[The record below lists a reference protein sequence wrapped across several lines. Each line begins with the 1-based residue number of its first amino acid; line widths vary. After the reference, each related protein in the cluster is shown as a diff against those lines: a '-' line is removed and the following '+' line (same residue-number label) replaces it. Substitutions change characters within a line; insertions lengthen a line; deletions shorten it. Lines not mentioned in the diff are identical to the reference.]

1 MTNLDMLNMFE
12 AVSVLFRASY
22 QEPLWGKYCN
32 HLRNSIDAV
41 CIFFRGYAFEHQ
53 GRSPSYPPAAVKAIK
68 KSEDNHDSP
77 QDIWKNFGNSLRNKG
92 LNKDINPL
100 YHDDNSCNTN
110 EMCIWCALG
119 SENIVSASKE
129 DLNKDQIK
137 AAHDRLKRIRG
148 VGNKIASLFL
158 RDVAVNYNLTPIKD
172 RWLLQPVDIW
182 IRRIVQSL
190 NNSSKMD
197 NRVIAEWIVDRCKEC
212 NINPERCNQGMWYFA
227 ARIAGSD
234 FELEQSLQDMNYA
247 RNLLKNHISVL
258 KTSSSAAIELESQLN
273 NWLFAELCG

>member
-1 MTNLDMLNMFE
+1 MTNLDMLKMFE

-32 HLRNSIDAV
+32 HLDNSIDAG
-41 CIFFRGYAFEHQ
+41 CIFFGGYAFEHQ
-53 GRSPSYPPAAVKAIK
+53 GRSPSYSPAAIKAIK
-68 KSEDNHDSP
+68 MSEDNHDSP
-77 QDIWKNFGNSLRNKG
+77 QEIWKNFGSFLNNKG

-100 YHDDNSCNTN
+100 YHDDNLCNTK

-119 SENIVSASKE
+119 SENIVSVSKE
-129 DLNKDQIK
+129 DLDFDKIK

-158 RDVAVNYNLTPIKD
+158 RDVAVNYNLTPVKD

-182 IRRIVQSL
+182 VRRIVQSL
-190 NNSSKMD
+190 NESKEMD
-197 NRVIAEWIVDRCKEC
+197 NKGIAEWIVVRCKEC
-212 NINPERCNQGMWYFA
+212 NINPEQCNQGMWYFA

-234 FELEQSLQDMNYA
+234 FELERSLQDMRYA
-247 RNLLKNHISVL
+247 RILLEDHISDL
-258 KTSSSAAIELESQLN
+258 KTSSLAAIELEMQLN
-273 NWLFAELCG
+273 KDK

>member
-22 QEPLWGKYCN
+22 QEPLWGKYCS
-32 HLRNSIDAV
+32 HLGNTIDAV

-100 YHDDNSCNTN
+100 YHDDNSCNTK

-119 SENIVSASKE
+119 SKNIK
-129 DLNKDQIK
+129 IGR
-137 AAHDRLKRIRG
+137 AH
-148 VGNKIASLFL
+148 V
-158 RDVAVNYNLTPIKD
+158 
-172 RWLLQPVDIW
+172 
-182 IRRIVQSL
+182 
-190 NNSSKMD
+190 
-197 NRVIAEWIVDRCKEC
+197 
-212 NINPERCNQGMWYFA
+212 
-227 ARIAGSD
+227 
-234 FELEQSLQDMNYA
+234 
-247 RNLLKNHISVL
+247 
-258 KTSSSAAIELESQLN
+258 
-273 NWLFAELCG
+273 